1 MGISLALVEK
11 GVLFYIVRSK
21 IVKSDER
28 YKIWFIGFIVC
39 IIFCII
45 WLIFRFW
52 TLGVLFFGH
61 LILSRESSSAH
72 FFFISRFILIILSR
86 KSANQGRPAAWTAGR
101 SRSQGNNRRLC
112 QIVVASLTRQLVP
125 WRPPTAHMKPEQCE
139 KSSFQEQLV
148 VMIFMIVV
156 LMFDYLK

>member
-52 TLGVLFFGH
+52 TSGSFFLDTWFWAGRAVQRMWIFFSRRI
-61 LILSRESSSAH
+61 LSILSRE
-72 FFFISRFILIILSR
+72 
-86 KSANQGRPAAWTAGR
+86 SANQGRPSVLDRRTSG
-101 SRSQGNNRRLC
+101 SQGNNRRLC